1 MKMRRNILIALVAL
15 FTMSFMTTT
24 STADSDRV
32 MGVWMESTGKAKV
45 KISKI
50 GNKYFGKIVWLKE
63 PNDPDTKKP
72 RTDKNNPNTE
82 LQGVKLKGLRI
93 FKDFVYS
100 GDDLWNKGTIY
111 DSRKGKTYSCK
122 ITMTDINTLSIRGYI
137 GISLIGRTDTWT
149 RQ

>member
-1 MKMRRNILIALVAL
+1 MRRNILIALVAL
-15 FTMSFMTTT
+15 FTMSFVSTTT
-24 STADSDRV
+24 VSEEDRV

-50 GNKYFGKIVWLKE
+50 GSKYFGKIVWLKE
-63 PNDPDTKKP
+63 PTDPETKLPK
-72 RTDKNNPNTE
+72 TDKNNPNAE

-93 FKDFVYS
+93 FKDFVYT
-100 GDDLWNKGTIY
+100 GDGVWEKGTIY
-111 DSRKGKTYSCK
+111 DSRKGKTYDCK
-122 ITMTDINTLSIRGYI
+122 ITMIDDNTLEIRGFI